1 MTTIAR
7 QSLLLAWKDTRIFFK
22 DRMALAFAFLLPF
35 VFVIG
40 FSLALQGAGPD
51 NAPLRFT
58 ITTQETGGISGQ
70 TIATITA
77 AAPDSI
83 AAMAHPDAQAAAESG
98 EIDGFVT
105 FPPDFTQ
112 RLLSGETAALQV
124 ITGPNAAPADEAA
137 LRGFAQ
143 EIAARLNEAAAALS
157 AITAIGG
164 PQAAPAPGAET
175 APNAIGNPQAANAL
189 EPLLSA
195 ANALSGSI
203 QIQQVGDIL
212 PFNASNFALPGY
224 LTMFVFFTAAMGAEA
239 LARERQTHTL
249 ERLMSNGARRE
260 SLILGKFLAGAIIG
274 VTQIAVMWT
283 VGALAFNINL
293 GAAPAAVILLSL
305 LMAIA
310 SAAFGAMLAS
320 FVRSVRAAAA
330 AGVLT
335 SLILAPLGGCWW
347 PLFITPPIMQSLA
360 RLTPHGW
367 ANGGLNK
374 LMLFGAQFTDVAP
387 EMAAL
392 AAFAA
397 LFLAIALYRF
407 RPTLAN

>member
-70 TIATITA
+70 TIETITA

-83 AAMAHPDAQAAAESG
+83 AAMAHPDAQAAAANG
-98 EIDGFVT
+98 EINGFVT

-143 EIAARLNEAAAALS
+143 EIAARLNEAAATIN
-157 AITAIGG
+157 AITAISG
-164 PQAAPAPGAET
+164 PQAPGAET
-175 APNAIGNPQAANAL
+175 AANAIAGPQAAAAL

-249 ERLMSNGARRE
+249 ERLLSNGARRE

-274 VTQIAVMWT
+274 VTQITVMWT

-347 PLFITPPIMQSLA
+347 PLFITPPFMQSLA

-392 AAFAA
+392 TAFAA

-407 RPTLAN
+407 RPTPAN

>member
-51 NAPLRFT
+51 HAPLWFT

-77 AAPDSI
+77 AAPESI
-83 AAMAHPDAQAAAESG
+83 AAMAHPDAQAAAANG
-98 EIDGFVT
+98 EINGFVT

-143 EIAARLNEAAAALS
+143 EIAARLNEAAATIN

-164 PQAAPAPGAET
+164 PQAAPGTET
-175 APNAIGNPQAANAL
+175 AANAIGNPQAAADVL

-320 FVRSVRAAAA
+320 FVRNVRAAAA

-407 RPTLAN
+407 RLTPAN